1 MELGSNRVTRL
12 VAYYALAHFSKFV
25 RLSSVHVGSNDL
37 GQLANVAF
45 RTPDG
50 KVVLVASNTGNYSK
64 IFNIEYQGK
73 VVTTTLTSGAVGSY
87 VW

>member
-1 MELGSNRVTRL
+1 M
-12 VAYYALAHFSKFV
+12 AYYALAHFSKFGRLGSV
-25 RLSSVHVGSNDL
+25 RVGSNDL

-45 RTPDG
+45 RTSDG

-64 IFNIEYQGK
+64 LLNIEYQGK
-73 VVTTTLTSGAVGSY
+73 VVTTTLTPGAVGIY